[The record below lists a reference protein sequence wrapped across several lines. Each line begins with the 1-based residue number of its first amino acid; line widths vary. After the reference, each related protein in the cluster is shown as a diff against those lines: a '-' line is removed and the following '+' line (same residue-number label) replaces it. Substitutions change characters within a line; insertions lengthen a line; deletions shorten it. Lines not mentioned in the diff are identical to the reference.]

1 MTIFLEAAEAIILSD
16 ETITDELLEKLV
28 AMSEG
33 AKGEDVI
40 SWASLLEAASMA
52 NMYLNAEN
60 DSQPLDV

>member
-1 MTIFLEAAEAIILSD
+1 MTIFLEAAEAIILGD
-16 ETITDELLEKLV
+16 DPITDEILEKLE

-40 SWASLLEAASMA
+40 SWASLLEAASME
-52 NMYLNAEN
+52 NMYFNAEN